1 MIACVHAQT
10 VHINK
15 PRQKHTHTHM
25 QSCCVC
31 GCVLFFF
38 FFFNSYMII
47 SSSFS
52 PVLLHQELLVL
63 LRKKGPSTEGVFRKL
78 CNIKSMKDI
87 REQLNSGGS
96 VDMGELPVVL
106 LVGLLKVRLHTERR
120 SHFTCSAHTI
130 SVTTYVQIH
139 D

>member
-15 PRQKHTHTHM
+15 PRQKHTHTHI
-25 QSCCVC
+25 CRAAVFV
-31 GCVLFFF
+31 GVFLFFIF
-38 FFFNSYMII
+38 YSYMII

>member
-1 MIACVHAQT
+1 
-10 VHINK
+10 
-15 PRQKHTHTHM
+15 M

-31 GCVLFFF
+31 GCGFFF
-38 FFFNSYMII
+38 FYSYMII